1 MISSWILG
9 AICVVIFF
17 LLLKVFKVIEFSQRV
32 LVSVQLA
39 RTIIT
44 NPDLDDLAR
53 ERAIQAESIK
63 LFRYFFILL
72 IGGAAAFL
80 LPTAALWLVGLTGL
94 VSFEDVITTM
104 ASWPFILVFSLL
116 SLLCIWLYRRLS

>member
-1 MISSWILG
+1 MLG
-9 AICVVIFF
+9 AISVVIFF
-17 LLLKVFKVIEFSQRV
+17 LLLKVFKVIQFSQQV
-32 LVSVQLA
+32 LVTVQLA

-44 NPDLDDLAR
+44 NPDLDDLAK

-72 IGGAAAFL
+72 IGGATAFL